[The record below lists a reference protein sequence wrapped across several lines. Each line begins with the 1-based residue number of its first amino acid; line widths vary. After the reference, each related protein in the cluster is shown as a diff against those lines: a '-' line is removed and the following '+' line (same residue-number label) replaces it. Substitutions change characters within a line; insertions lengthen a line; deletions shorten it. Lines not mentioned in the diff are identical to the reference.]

1 MDKKNKPSISYSPIY
16 NYAMV
21 WLTFI
26 IFIFVS
32 LQMPH
37 LPTHMKTLIYGTI
50 IVYLLLL
57 INGGLE
63 IFGNIPK
70 RVNISINILQLIL
83 SIPIL
88 VFSVLKEE
96 LIFIFFSIFLILV
109 FTTKI
114 FLLMYKKAKD

>member
-1 MDKKNKPSISYSPIY
+1 
-16 NYAMV
+16 MV

-88 VFSVLKEE
+88 VFSILKEE
-96 LIFIFFSIFLILV
+96 LIFIFFLF
-109 FTTKI
+109 F
-114 FLLMYKKAKD
+114 